1 MVNEIDVNGEVDDS
15 VDVNTEVNDEVDFDE
30 VSDDDMNAVVDDE
43 NSLDELT
50 VDEVIISVIV
60 DEVGTLKNIDF
71 NFQTFF
77 WKPI

>member
-60 DEVGTLKNIDF
+60 DEVGTLKSIDF